1 MTKNECRKCI
11 QKERNNNNMRIG
23 IIGTGRIAARFADTA
38 LTGVDSAYISCVYNP
53 REESAVRFIQQ
64 HNIQACT
71 TDWDEF
77 VDNIDAAYVASPHET
92 HYEYSRKL
100 LLKGKH
106 VLCEKPAAL
115 MKKQVMEL
123 IDIAHDKGLVYM
135 EAIKTAYC
143 PGYKAL
149 IQIAESGR
157 IGRIVEVEA
166 AFSRLTPLNTREY
179 KDEDCNG
186 SFLEFGSYTLLPVLR
201 LLGCE
206 YDDVT
211 FRTVRAQNGVDAYTK
226 AFIEYKDRDKTGC
239 VDKTAIVKTGLAA
252 KTEGQLVITGT
263 NGYIL
268 AKSPWWL
275 TKEFEV
281 RYEDPGKIERYK
293 FEYEGT
299 GLCYE
304 VREFLSRIKY
314 ADANNETCIYSGS
327 EDISIAMA
335 GIIEQFTNWNTPLY
349 KDMHNQFLK
358 TGKNKAMPKIWAH
371 RGCCT
376 LYPENTLEAFNAAAM
391 LEGLTGI
398 ELDIQLTADGE
409 MVVFHDENL
418 KRVTHI
424 DRNVRSCTLAEI
436 KSIAIPAND
445 GKYCNIPT
453 LEEVLVMMKPY
464 CESRGILINIEL
476 KTSVIRYDG
485 IESKAYELVRKYG
498 MEQYIVWSS
507 FLAESVDIIK
517 RIDSNAKTAVLAMSL
532 EECISMARATHAD
545 ALHPYIGG
553 LVYALPQDMQGM
565 PVRAWNGDEPFFN
578 DGRPLKEAHLEEYR
592 YYGAT
597 DIFTNIP
604 ERYV

>member
-1 MTKNECRKCI
+1 
-11 QKERNNNNMRIG
+11 MRIG

-38 LTGVDSAYISCVYNP
+38 LTGIESTYISCVYNP

-71 TDWDEF
+71 DDWDEF

-100 LLKGKH
+100 LLSGKH

-115 MKKQVMEL
+115 KKEQVREL
-123 IDIAHDKGLVYM
+123 IDIAQNNQLVYM
-135 EAIKTAYC
+135 EALKTAYC

-149 IQIAESGR
+149 IKIAESGK

-179 KDEDCNG
+179 KDDDCNG
-186 SFLEFGSYTLLPVLR
+186 SFLEFGSYTLLPVLT

-226 AFIEYKDRDKTGC
+226 AFIEYKDEYI
-239 VDKTAIVKTGLAA
+239 DKTAIVKTGLGA
-252 KTEGQLVITGT
+252 KTEGQLVVTGT

-281 RYEDPGKIERYK
+281 RYENPGKIERYR
-293 FEYEGT
+293 FGYEGT

-304 VREFLSRIKY
+304 VREFVHRIK
-314 ADANNETCIYSGS
+314 NNDKKTVDIS
-327 EDISIAMA
+327 DNISIAMA
-335 GIIEQFTNWNTPLY
+335 GVMERFTDWNTPIY
-349 KDMHNQFLK
+349 KDRRDQFLA

-376 LYPENTLEAFNAAAM
+376 LYPENTLEAFRAAAE
-391 LEGLTGI
+391 LDGITGI
-398 ELDIQLTADGE
+398 ELDIQLTSDGE

-418 KRVTHI
+418 RRVTHI
-424 DRNVRSCTLAEI
+424 DRNVRGCTLTEI
-436 KSIAIPAND
+436 KNIAIPAND
-445 GKYCNIPT
+445 GKYCSIPT

-485 IESKAYELVRKYG
+485 IESKAYEIVRKYG

-517 RIDSNAKTAVLAMSL
+517 KIDRDAKTAVLAMSI
-532 EECISMARATHAD
+532 EECISMARDTAAD

-604 ERYV
+604 EKYV

>member
-1 MTKNECRKCI
+1 
-11 QKERNNNNMRIG
+11 MRIG

-38 LTGVDSAYISCVYNP
+38 LTGIESTYISCVYNP

-71 TDWDEF
+71 ADWDEF

-100 LLKGKH
+100 LLSGKH

-115 MKKQVMEL
+115 KKEQVREL
-123 IDIAHDKGLVYM
+123 IDIAQNNQLVYM
-135 EAIKTAYC
+135 EALKTAYC

-179 KDEDCNG
+179 KDDDCNG
-186 SFLEFGSYTLLPVLR
+186 SFLEFGSYTLLPVLT

-226 AFIEYKDRDKTGC
+226 AFIEYKDEYI
-239 VDKTAIVKTGLAA
+239 DKTAIVKTGLGA
-252 KTEGQLVITGT
+252 KTEGQLVVTGT

-281 RYEDPGKIERYK
+281 RYENPGKIEQYR
-293 FEYEGT
+293 FGYEGT

-304 VREFLSRIKY
+304 VREFVHRIK
-314 ADANNETCIYSGS
+314 NNDKKTVDIS
-327 EDISIAMA
+327 DNISIAMA
-335 GIIEQFTNWNTPLY
+335 GVMERFADWNTPIY
-349 KDMHNQFLK
+349 KDRHNQFLA

-376 LYPENTLEAFNAAAM
+376 LYPENTLEAFRAAAE
-391 LEGLTGI
+391 LDGITGI
-398 ELDIQLTADGE
+398 ELDIQLTSDGE

-418 KRVTHI
+418 RRVTNI
-424 DRNVRSCTLAEI
+424 DRNVRGCTLAEI
-436 KSIAIPAND
+436 KNIAIPAND
-445 GKYCNIPT
+445 GKYCSIPT

-485 IESKAYELVRKYG
+485 IESKAYEIVRKYG

-517 RIDSNAKTAVLAMSL
+517 KIDQDAKTAVLAMSI
-532 EECISMARATHAD
+532 EECISMARDTAAD

>member
-1 MTKNECRKCI
+1 MV
-11 QKERNNNNMRIG
+11 NMRIG

-38 LTGVDSAYISCVYNP
+38 LTGIESTYISCVYNP

-71 TDWDEF
+71 ADWDEF

-100 LLKGKH
+100 LLSGKH

-115 MKKQVMEL
+115 KKAQVREL
-123 IDIAHDKGLVYM
+123 IDIAQNNQLVYM
-135 EAIKTAYC
+135 EALKTAYC

-179 KDEDCNG
+179 KDDDCNG
-186 SFLEFGSYTLLPVLR
+186 SFLEFGSYTLLPVLT

-226 AFIEYKDRDKTGC
+226 AFIEYKDEYI
-239 VDKTAIVKTGLAA
+239 DKTAIVKTGLGA
-252 KTEGQLVITGT
+252 KTEGQLVVTGT

-281 RYEDPGKIERYK
+281 RYENPGKIERYR
-293 FEYEGT
+293 FGYEGT

-304 VREFLSRIKY
+304 VREFVHRIK
-314 ADANNETCIYSGS
+314 NNDKKTVDIY
-327 EDISIAMA
+327 DNISIAMA
-335 GIIEQFTNWNTPLY
+335 EVMERFTDWNTPIY
-349 KDMHNQFLK
+349 KDRHDQFLA

-376 LYPENTLEAFNAAAM
+376 LYPENTLEAFRAAAE
-391 LEGLTGI
+391 LDGITGI
-398 ELDIQLTADGE
+398 ELDIQLTSDGE

-418 KRVTHI
+418 RRVTHI
-424 DRNVRSCTLAEI
+424 DRNVRGCTLAEI
-436 KSIAIPAND
+436 KNIAIPAND
-445 GKYCNIPT
+445 GKYCSIPT

-485 IESKAYELVRKYG
+485 IESKAYEIVRKYG

-507 FLAESVDIIK
+507 FLAESVDIMK
-517 RIDSNAKTAVLAMSL
+517 KIDRDAKTAVLAMSI
-532 EECISMARATHAD
+532 EECISMARDTAAD

-553 LVYALPQDMQGM
+553 LVYTLPQDMQGM

-597 DIFTNIP
+597 DIFTNMP
-604 ERYV
+604 EKYV

>member
-1 MTKNECRKCI
+1 
-11 QKERNNNNMRIG
+11 MRIG

-38 LTGVDSAYISCVYNP
+38 LTGVESIYISCVYNP
-53 REESAVRFIQQ
+53 REESALRFIQQ

-71 TDWDEF
+71 ADWDEF

-100 LLKGKH
+100 LLSGKH

-115 MKKQVMEL
+115 KKEQVREL
-123 IDIAHDKGLVYM
+123 IDIAQNNQLVYM
-135 EAIKTAYC
+135 EALKTAYC

-149 IQIAESGR
+149 IKIAESGR

-179 KDEDCNG
+179 KDDDCNG
-186 SFLEFGSYTLLPVLR
+186 SFLEFGSYTLLPVLT

-206 YDDVT
+206 YDDIT

-226 AFIEYKDRDKTGC
+226 AFIEYKDEYI
-239 VDKTAIVKTGLAA
+239 DKTAIVKTGLGA
-252 KTEGQLVITGT
+252 KTEGQLVVTGT

-281 RYEDPGKIERYK
+281 RYENPGKIERYR
-293 FEYEGT
+293 FGYEGT

-304 VREFLSRIKY
+304 VREFVHRIK
-314 ADANNETCIYSGS
+314 NNDKKKVDIS
-327 EDISIAMA
+327 DNISIAMA
-335 GIIEQFTNWNTPLY
+335 GVMERFTDWNTPIY
-349 KDMHNQFLK
+349 KDRHDQFLA

-376 LYPENTLEAFNAAAM
+376 LYPENTLEAFRAAAE
-391 LEGLTGI
+391 LDGITGI
-398 ELDIQLTADGE
+398 ELDIQLTSDGE

-418 KRVTHI
+418 RRVTHI
-424 DRNVRSCTLAEI
+424 DRNVRGCTLAEI
-436 KSIAIPAND
+436 KNIAIPAND
-445 GKYCNIPT
+445 GKYCSIPT

-476 KTSVIRYDG
+476 KTSIIRYDG
-485 IESKAYELVRKYG
+485 IESKAYEIVRKYG

-517 RIDSNAKTAVLAMSL
+517 KIDRDAKTAVLAMSI
-532 EECISMARATHAD
+532 EECISMARDTAAD

>member
-1 MTKNECRKCI
+1 
-11 QKERNNNNMRIG
+11 MRIG

-38 LTGVDSAYISCVYNP
+38 LTGIESTYISCVYNP

-71 TDWDEF
+71 ADWDEF

-100 LLKGKH
+100 LLSGKH

-115 MKKQVMEL
+115 KKEQVREL
-123 IDIAHDKGLVYM
+123 IDIAQNNQLVYM
-135 EAIKTAYC
+135 EALKTAYC

-149 IQIAESGR
+149 IKIAESGR

-179 KDEDCNG
+179 KDDDCNG
-186 SFLEFGSYTLLPVLR
+186 SFLEFGSYTLLPVLT

-226 AFIEYKDRDKTGC
+226 AFIEYKDEYI
-239 VDKTAIVKTGLAA
+239 DKTAIVKTGLGA
-252 KTEGQLVITGT
+252 KTEGQLVVTGT

-281 RYEDPGKIERYK
+281 RYENPGKIEQYR
-293 FEYEGT
+293 FGYEGT

-304 VREFLSRIKY
+304 VREFVHRIK
-314 ADANNETCIYSGS
+314 NNDKKTVDIS
-327 EDISIAMA
+327 DNISIAMA
-335 GIIEQFTNWNTPLY
+335 GVMERFTDWNTPIY
-349 KDMHNQFLK
+349 KDRHDQFLA

-376 LYPENTLEAFNAAAM
+376 LYPENTLEAFRAAAE
-391 LEGLTGI
+391 LDGITGI
-398 ELDIQLTADGE
+398 ELDIQLTSDGE

-418 KRVTHI
+418 RRVTHI
-424 DRNVRSCTLAEI
+424 DRNVRGCTLAEI
-436 KSIAIPAND
+436 KNIAIPAND
-445 GKYCNIPT
+445 GKYCSIPT

-476 KTSVIRYDG
+476 QTSIIRYDG
-485 IESKAYELVRKYG
+485 IESKAYEIVRKYG

-517 RIDSNAKTAVLAMSL
+517 KIDRDAKTAVLAMSI
-532 EECISMARATHAD
+532 EECISMARDTAVD

>member
-1 MTKNECRKCI
+1 
-11 QKERNNNNMRIG
+11 MRIG

-38 LTGVDSAYISCVYNP
+38 LTGIESTYISCVYNP

-71 TDWDEF
+71 ADWDEF

-100 LLKGKH
+100 LLSGKH

-115 MKKQVMEL
+115 KKEQVREL
-123 IDIAHDKGLVYM
+123 IDIAQNNQLVYM
-135 EAIKTAYC
+135 EALKTAYC

-149 IQIAESGR
+149 IKIAESGR

-179 KDEDCNG
+179 KDDDCNG
-186 SFLEFGSYTLLPVLR
+186 SFLEFGSYTLLPVLT

-226 AFIEYKDRDKTGC
+226 AFIEYKDEYI
-239 VDKTAIVKTGLAA
+239 DKTAIVKTGLGA
-252 KTEGQLVITGT
+252 KTEGQLVVTGT

-281 RYEDPGKIERYK
+281 RYENPGKIEQYR
-293 FEYEGT
+293 FGYEGT

-304 VREFLSRIKY
+304 VREFVHRIR
-314 ADANNETCIYSGS
+314 NNDKKTVDIS
-327 EDISIAMA
+327 DNISIAMA
-335 GIIEQFTNWNTPLY
+335 GVMERFTDWNTPIY
-349 KDMHNQFLK
+349 KDRHDQFLA

-376 LYPENTLEAFNAAAM
+376 LYPENTLEAFRAAAE
-391 LEGLTGI
+391 LDGITGI
-398 ELDIQLTADGE
+398 ELDIQLTSDGE

-418 KRVTHI
+418 RRVTHI
-424 DRNVRSCTLAEI
+424 DRNVRGCTLAEI
-436 KSIAIPAND
+436 KNIAIPAND
-445 GKYCNIPT
+445 GKYCSIPT

-476 KTSVIRYDG
+476 KTSIIRYDG
-485 IESKAYELVRKYG
+485 IESKAYEIVRKYG

-517 RIDSNAKTAVLAMSL
+517 KIDRDAKTAVLAMSI
-532 EECISMARATHAD
+532 EECISMARDTAVD

>member
-1 MTKNECRKCI
+1 MV
-11 QKERNNNNMRIG
+11 NMRIG

-38 LTGVDSAYISCVYNP
+38 LTGIESTYISCVYNP
-53 REESAVRFIQQ
+53 REESALRFIQQ

-71 TDWDEF
+71 ADWDEF

-100 LLKGKH
+100 LLSGKH

-115 MKKQVMEL
+115 KKEQVREL
-123 IDIAHDKGLVYM
+123 IDIAQNNQLVYM
-135 EAIKTAYC
+135 EALKTAYC

-179 KDEDCNG
+179 KDDDCNG
-186 SFLEFGSYTLLPVLR
+186 SFLEFGSYTLLPVLT

-226 AFIEYKDRDKTGC
+226 AFIEYKDEYI
-239 VDKTAIVKTGLAA
+239 DKTAIVKTGLGA
-252 KTEGQLVITGT
+252 KTEGQLVVTGT

-281 RYEDPGKIERYK
+281 RYENPGKIERYR
-293 FEYEGT
+293 FGYEGT

-304 VREFLSRIKY
+304 VREFVHRIK
-314 ADANNETCIYSGS
+314 NNDKKTVDIS
-327 EDISIAMA
+327 DNISIAMA
-335 GIIEQFTNWNTPLY
+335 GVMERFTDWNTPIY
-349 KDMHNQFLK
+349 KDRHDQFLA

-376 LYPENTLEAFNAAAM
+376 LYPENTLEAFRAAAE
-391 LEGLTGI
+391 LDGITGI
-398 ELDIQLTADGE
+398 ELDIQLTSDGE
-409 MVVFHDENL
+409 MVVFNDENL
-418 KRVTHI
+418 RRVTHI
-424 DRNVRSCTLAEI
+424 DRNVRGCTLAEI
-436 KSIAIPAND
+436 KNIAIPAND
-445 GKYCNIPT
+445 GKYCSIPT

-485 IESKAYELVRKYG
+485 IESKAYEIVRKYG

-517 RIDSNAKTAVLAMSL
+517 KIDQDAKTAVLAMSI
-532 EECISMARATHAD
+532 EECISMARDTAAD
-545 ALHPYIGG
+545 ALCPYIGG
-553 LVYALPQDMQGM
+553 LVYALPQDMQVM

>member
-1 MTKNECRKCI
+1 
-11 QKERNNNNMRIG
+11 MRIG

-38 LTGVDSAYISCVYNP
+38 LTGVESIYISCVYNP
-53 REESAVRFIQQ
+53 REESALRFIQQ

-71 TDWDEF
+71 ADWDEF

-100 LLKGKH
+100 LLSGKH

-115 MKKQVMEL
+115 KKEQVREL
-123 IDIAHDKGLVYM
+123 IDIAQNNQLVYM
-135 EAIKTAYC
+135 EALKTAYC

-179 KDEDCNG
+179 KDDDCNG
-186 SFLEFGSYTLLPVLR
+186 SFLEFGSYTLLPVLT

-226 AFIEYKDRDKTGC
+226 AFIEYKDEYI
-239 VDKTAIVKTGLAA
+239 DKTAIVKTGLGA
-252 KTEGQLVITGT
+252 KTEGQLVVTGT

-281 RYEDPGKIERYK
+281 RYENPGKIERYR
-293 FEYEGT
+293 FGYEGT

-304 VREFLSRIKY
+304 VREFVHRIK
-314 ADANNETCIYSGS
+314 NNDKKTVDIS
-327 EDISIAMA
+327 DNISIAMA
-335 GIIEQFTNWNTPLY
+335 GVMERFADWNTPIY
-349 KDMHNQFLK
+349 KDRHNQFLA

-376 LYPENTLEAFNAAAM
+376 LYPENTLEAFRAAAE
-391 LEGLTGI
+391 LDGITGI
-398 ELDIQLTADGE
+398 ELDIQLTSDGE

-418 KRVTHI
+418 RRVTHI
-424 DRNVRSCTLAEI
+424 DRNVRGCTLAEI
-436 KSIAIPAND
+436 KNIAIPAND
-445 GKYCNIPT
+445 GKYCSIPT

-476 KTSVIRYDG
+476 KTSIIRYDG
-485 IESKAYELVRKYG
+485 IESKAYEIVRKYG

-517 RIDSNAKTAVLAMSL
+517 KIDRDAKTAVFAMSI
-532 EECISMARATHAD
+532 EECISMARDTAAD

>member
-1 MTKNECRKCI
+1 
-11 QKERNNNNMRIG
+11 MRIG

-38 LTGVDSAYISCVYNP
+38 LTGIESTYISCVYNP
-53 REESAVRFIQQ
+53 REESALRFIQQ

-71 TDWDEF
+71 ADWDEF

-100 LLKGKH
+100 LLSGKH

-115 MKKQVMEL
+115 KKEQVREL
-123 IDIAHDKGLVYM
+123 IDIAQNNQLVYM
-135 EAIKTAYC
+135 EALKTAYC

-179 KDEDCNG
+179 KDDDCNG
-186 SFLEFGSYTLLPVLR
+186 SFLEFGSYTLLPVLT

-226 AFIEYKDRDKTGC
+226 AFIEYKDEYI
-239 VDKTAIVKTGLAA
+239 DKTAIVKTGLGA
-252 KTEGQLVITGT
+252 KTEGQLVVTGT

-281 RYEDPGKIERYK
+281 RYENPGKIERYR
-293 FEYEGT
+293 FGYEGT

-304 VREFLSRIKY
+304 VREFVHRIK
-314 ADANNETCIYSGS
+314 NNDKKTVDIS
-327 EDISIAMA
+327 DNISIAMA
-335 GIIEQFTNWNTPLY
+335 GVMERFTDWNTPIY
-349 KDMHNQFLK
+349 KDRHDQFLA

-376 LYPENTLEAFNAAAM
+376 LYPENTLEAFIAAAE
-391 LEGLTGI
+391 LDGITGI
-398 ELDIQLTADGE
+398 ELDIQLTSDGE

-418 KRVTHI
+418 RRVTHI
-424 DRNVRSCTLAEI
+424 DRNVRGCTLAEI
-436 KSIAIPAND
+436 KNIAIPAND
-445 GKYCNIPT
+445 GKYCSIPT

-485 IESKAYELVRKYG
+485 IESKAYEIVRKYG

-517 RIDSNAKTAVLAMSL
+517 KIDRDAKTAVLAMSI
-532 EECISMARATHAD
+532 EECISMARDTAAD

-565 PVRAWNGDEPFFN
+565 PVRALNGDEPFFN
-578 DGRPLKEAHLEEYR
+578 DGRPLKEAHLEKYR

>member
-1 MTKNECRKCI
+1 
-11 QKERNNNNMRIG
+11 MRIG

-38 LTGVDSAYISCVYNP
+38 LTGIESTYISCVYNP

-71 TDWDEF
+71 ADWDEF

-100 LLKGKH
+100 LLSGKH

-115 MKKQVMEL
+115 KKEQVREL
-123 IDIAHDKGLVYM
+123 IDIAQNNQLVYM
-135 EAIKTAYC
+135 EALKTAYC

-149 IQIAESGR
+149 IKIAESGR

-179 KDEDCNG
+179 KDDDCNG
-186 SFLEFGSYTLLPVLR
+186 SFLEFGSYTLLPVLT

-226 AFIEYKDRDKTGC
+226 AFIEYKDEYI
-239 VDKTAIVKTGLAA
+239 DKTAIVKTGLGA
-252 KTEGQLVITGT
+252 KTEGQLVVTGT

-281 RYEDPGKIERYK
+281 RYENPGKIEQYR
-293 FEYEGT
+293 FGYEGT

-304 VREFLSRIKY
+304 VREFVHRIK
-314 ADANNETCIYSGS
+314 NNDKKTVDIS
-327 EDISIAMA
+327 DNISIAMA
-335 GIIEQFTNWNTPLY
+335 GVMERFTDWNTPIY
-349 KDMHNQFLK
+349 KDRHDQFLA

-376 LYPENTLEAFNAAAM
+376 LYPENTLEAFRAAAE
-391 LEGLTGI
+391 LDGITGI
-398 ELDIQLTADGE
+398 ELDIQLTSDGE

-418 KRVTHI
+418 RRVTHI
-424 DRNVRSCTLAEI
+424 DRNVRGCTLAEI
-436 KSIAIPAND
+436 KNIAIPAND
-445 GKYCNIPT
+445 GKYCSIPT

-476 KTSVIRYDG
+476 KTSIIRYDG
-485 IESKAYELVRKYG
+485 IESKAYEIVRKYG

-517 RIDSNAKTAVLAMSL
+517 KIDRDAKTAVLAMSI
-532 EECISMARATHAD
+532 EECISMARDTAVD
-545 ALHPYIGG
+545 ALYPYIGG

>member
-1 MTKNECRKCI
+1 
-11 QKERNNNNMRIG
+11 MRIG

-38 LTGVDSAYISCVYNP
+38 LTGIESTYISCVYNP

-71 TDWDEF
+71 ADWDEF

-100 LLKGKH
+100 LLSGKH

-115 MKKQVMEL
+115 KKEQVREL
-123 IDIAHDKGLVYM
+123 IDIAQNNQLVYM
-135 EAIKTAYC
+135 EALKTAYC

-149 IQIAESGR
+149 IKIAESGR

-179 KDEDCNG
+179 KDDDCNG
-186 SFLEFGSYTLLPVLR
+186 SFLEFGSYTLLPVLT

-226 AFIEYKDRDKTGC
+226 AFIEYKDEYI
-239 VDKTAIVKTGLAA
+239 DKTAIVKTGLGA
-252 KTEGQLVITGT
+252 KTEGQLVVTGT

-281 RYEDPGKIERYK
+281 RYENPGKIEQYR
-293 FEYEGT
+293 FGYEGT

-304 VREFLSRIKY
+304 VREFVHRIK
-314 ADANNETCIYSGS
+314 NNDKKTVDIS
-327 EDISIAMA
+327 DNISIAMA
-335 GIIEQFTNWNTPLY
+335 GVMERFTDWNTPIY
-349 KDMHNQFLK
+349 KDRHDQFLA

-376 LYPENTLEAFNAAAM
+376 LYPENTLEAFRAAAE
-391 LEGLTGI
+391 LDGITGI
-398 ELDIQLTADGE
+398 ELDIQLTSDGE

-418 KRVTHI
+418 RRVTHI
-424 DRNVRSCTLAEI
+424 DRNVRGCTLAEI
-436 KSIAIPAND
+436 KNIAIPAND
-445 GKYCNIPT
+445 GKYCSIPT

-485 IESKAYELVRKYG
+485 IESKAYEIVRKYG

-517 RIDSNAKTAVLAMSL
+517 KIDRDAKTAVLAMSI
-532 EECISMARATHAD
+532 EECISMARDTDAD

-604 ERYV
+604 EKYV

>member
-1 MTKNECRKCI
+1 
-11 QKERNNNNMRIG
+11 MRIG

-38 LTGVDSAYISCVYNP
+38 LTGIESTYISCVYNP

-71 TDWDEF
+71 ADWDEF

-100 LLKGKH
+100 LLSGKH

-115 MKKQVMEL
+115 KKEQVREL
-123 IDIAHDKGLVYM
+123 IDIAQNNQLVYM
-135 EAIKTAYC
+135 EALKTAYC

-149 IQIAESGR
+149 IKIAESGR

-179 KDEDCNG
+179 KDDDCNG
-186 SFLEFGSYTLLPVLR
+186 SFLEFGSYTLLPVLT

-226 AFIEYKDRDKTGC
+226 AFIEYKDEYI
-239 VDKTAIVKTGLAA
+239 DKTAIVKTGLGA
-252 KTEGQLVITGT
+252 KTEGQLVVTGT

-281 RYEDPGKIERYK
+281 RYENPGKIERYR
-293 FEYEGT
+293 FGYEGT

-304 VREFLSRIKY
+304 VREFVHRIK
-314 ADANNETCIYSGS
+314 NNDKKTVDIS
-327 EDISIAMA
+327 DNISIAMA
-335 GIIEQFTNWNTPLY
+335 GVMERFTDWNTPIY
-349 KDMHNQFLK
+349 KDRHDQFLA

-376 LYPENTLEAFNAAAM
+376 LYPENTLEAFRAAAE
-391 LEGLTGI
+391 LDGITGI
-398 ELDIQLTADGE
+398 ELDIQLTSDGE
-409 MVVFHDENL
+409 MVVFNDENL
-418 KRVTHI
+418 RRVTHI
-424 DRNVRSCTLAEI
+424 DRNVRGCTLAEI
-436 KSIAIPAND
+436 KNIAIPAND
-445 GKYCNIPT
+445 GKYCSIPT

-485 IESKAYELVRKYG
+485 IESKAYEIVRKYG

-517 RIDSNAKTAVLAMSL
+517 KIDRDAKTAVLAMSI
-532 EECISMARATHAD
+532 EECISMARDTAAD

>member
-1 MTKNECRKCI
+1 MV
-11 QKERNNNNMRIG
+11 NMRIG

-38 LTGVDSAYISCVYNP
+38 LTGIESTYISCVYNP

-71 TDWDEF
+71 ADWDEF

-100 LLKGKH
+100 LLSGKH

-115 MKKQVMEL
+115 KKEHVREL
-123 IDIAHDKGLVYM
+123 IDIAQNNQLVYM
-135 EAIKTAYC
+135 EALKTAYC

-179 KDEDCNG
+179 KDDDCNG
-186 SFLEFGSYTLLPVLR
+186 SFLEFGSYTLLPVLT

-211 FRTVRAQNGVDAYTK
+211 FRTVRAQNGVDVYTK
-226 AFIEYKDRDKTGC
+226 AFIEYKDEYI
-239 VDKTAIVKTGLAA
+239 DKTAIVKTGLGA
-252 KTEGQLVITGT
+252 KTEGQLVVTGT

-281 RYEDPGKIERYK
+281 RYENPGKIERYR
-293 FEYEGT
+293 FGYEGT

-304 VREFLSRIKY
+304 VREFVHRIKN
-314 ADANNETCIYSGS
+314 DDKITVDISDN
-327 EDISIAMA
+327 ISIAMA
-335 GIIEQFTNWNTPLY
+335 GVMERFTDWNTPIY
-349 KDMHNQFLK
+349 KDRHDQFLA
-358 TGKNKAMPKIWAH
+358 TGKNKAMPKIWVH

-376 LYPENTLEAFNAAAM
+376 LYPENTLEAFRAAAE
-391 LEGLTGI
+391 LDGITGI
-398 ELDIQLTADGE
+398 ELDIQLTSDGE

-418 KRVTHI
+418 RRVTHI
-424 DRNVRSCTLAEI
+424 DRNVRGCTLAEI
-436 KSIAIPAND
+436 KNIAIPAND
-445 GKYCNIPT
+445 GKYCSIPT

-485 IESKAYELVRKYG
+485 IESKAYEIVRKYG

-517 RIDSNAKTAVLAMSL
+517 KIDQDAKTAVLAMSI
-532 EECISMARATHAD
+532 EECISMARDTAAD

>member
-1 MTKNECRKCI
+1 
-11 QKERNNNNMRIG
+11 MRIG

-38 LTGVDSAYISCVYNP
+38 LTGIESTYISCVYNP

-71 TDWDEF
+71 ADWDEF

-100 LLKGKH
+100 LLSGKH

-115 MKKQVMEL
+115 KKEQVREL
-123 IDIAHDKGLVYM
+123 IDIAQNNQLVYM
-135 EAIKTAYC
+135 EALKTAYC

-149 IQIAESGR
+149 IKIAESGR

-179 KDEDCNG
+179 KDDDCNG
-186 SFLEFGSYTLLPVLR
+186 SFLEFGSYTLLPVLT

-226 AFIEYKDRDKTGC
+226 AFNEYKDEYI
-239 VDKTAIVKTGLAA
+239 DKTAIVKTGLGA
-252 KTEGQLVITGT
+252 KTEGQLVVTGT

-281 RYEDPGKIERYK
+281 RYENPGKIERYR
-293 FEYEGT
+293 FGYEGT

-304 VREFLSRIKY
+304 VREFVHRIK
-314 ADANNETCIYSGS
+314 NNDKKTVDIS
-327 EDISIAMA
+327 DNISIAMA
-335 GIIEQFTNWNTPLY
+335 GVMERFTDWNTPIY
-349 KDMHNQFLK
+349 KDRHDQFLA

-376 LYPENTLEAFNAAAM
+376 LYPENTLEAFRAAAE
-391 LEGLTGI
+391 LDGITGI
-398 ELDIQLTADGE
+398 ELDIQLTSDGE

-418 KRVTHI
+418 RRVTHI
-424 DRNVRSCTLAEI
+424 DRNVRGCTLAEI
-436 KSIAIPAND
+436 KNIAIPAND
-445 GKYCNIPT
+445 GKYCSIPT

-485 IESKAYELVRKYG
+485 IESKAYEIVRKYG

-517 RIDSNAKTAVLAMSL
+517 KIDRDAKTAVLAMSI
-532 EECISMARATHAD
+532 EECISMARDTAVD

>member
-1 MTKNECRKCI
+1 
-11 QKERNNNNMRIG
+11 MRIG

-38 LTGVDSAYISCVYNP
+38 LTGIESTYISCVYNP

-71 TDWDEF
+71 ADWDEF

-100 LLKGKH
+100 LLSGKH

-115 MKKQVMEL
+115 KKEQVREL
-123 IDIAHDKGLVYM
+123 IDIAQNNQLVYM
-135 EAIKTAYC
+135 EALKTAYC

-179 KDEDCNG
+179 KDDDCNG
-186 SFLEFGSYTLLPVLR
+186 SFLEFGSYTLLPVLT

-226 AFIEYKDRDKTGC
+226 AFIEYKDEYI
-239 VDKTAIVKTGLAA
+239 DKTAIVKTGLGA
-252 KTEGQLVITGT
+252 KTEGQLVVTGT

-281 RYEDPGKIERYK
+281 RYENPGKIERYR
-293 FEYEGT
+293 FGYEGT

-304 VREFLSRIKY
+304 VREFVHRIKN
-314 ADANNETCIYSGS
+314 DDKKTVDISDN
-327 EDISIAMA
+327 ISIAMA
-335 GIIEQFTNWNTPLY
+335 GVMERFTDWNTPIY
-349 KDMHNQFLK
+349 KDRHDQFLA

-371 RGCCT
+371 SGCCT
-376 LYPENTLEAFNAAAM
+376 LYPENTLEAFRAAAE
-391 LEGLTGI
+391 LDGITGI
-398 ELDIQLTADGE
+398 ELDIQLTSDGE

-418 KRVTHI
+418 RRVTHI
-424 DRNVRSCTLAEI
+424 DRNVRGCTLAEI
-436 KSIAIPAND
+436 KNIAIPAND
-445 GKYCNIPT
+445 GKYCSIPT

-476 KTSVIRYDG
+476 KTSIIRYDG
-485 IESKAYELVRKYG
+485 IESKAYEIVRKYG

-517 RIDSNAKTAVLAMSL
+517 KIDRDAKTAVLAMSI
-532 EECISMARATHAD
+532 EECISMARDTAAD

-565 PVRAWNGDEPFFN
+565 PVRAWNGDEAFFN

>member
-1 MTKNECRKCI
+1 
-11 QKERNNNNMRIG
+11 MRIG

-38 LTGVDSAYISCVYNP
+38 LTGIESTYISCVYNP

-71 TDWDEF
+71 ADWDEF

-100 LLKGKH
+100 LLSGKH

-115 MKKQVMEL
+115 KKEQVREL
-123 IDIAHDKGLVYM
+123 IDIAQNNQLVYM
-135 EAIKTAYC
+135 EALKTAYC

-149 IQIAESGR
+149 IKIAESGR

-179 KDEDCNG
+179 KDDDCNG
-186 SFLEFGSYTLLPVLR
+186 SFLEFGSYTLLPVLT

-226 AFIEYKDRDKTGC
+226 AFIEYKDEYIDKA
-239 VDKTAIVKTGLAA
+239 AIVKTGLGA
-252 KTEGQLVITGT
+252 KTEGQLVVTGT

-281 RYEDPGKIERYK
+281 RYENPGKIERNR
-293 FEYEGT
+293 FGYEGT

-304 VREFLSRIKY
+304 VREFVHRIK
-314 ADANNETCIYSGS
+314 NNDKKTVDIS
-327 EDISIAMA
+327 DNISIAMA
-335 GIIEQFTNWNTPLY
+335 GVMERFTDWNTPIY
-349 KDMHNQFLK
+349 KDRHDQFLA

-376 LYPENTLEAFNAAAM
+376 LYPENTLEAFRAAAE
-391 LEGLTGI
+391 LDGITGI
-398 ELDIQLTADGE
+398 ELDIQLTSDGE

-418 KRVTHI
+418 RRVTHI
-424 DRNVRSCTLAEI
+424 DRNVRGCTLAEI
-436 KSIAIPAND
+436 KNIAIPAND
-445 GKYCNIPT
+445 GKYCSIPT

-485 IESKAYELVRKYG
+485 IESKAYEIVRKYG

-517 RIDSNAKTAVLAMSL
+517 KIDRDAKTAVLAMSI
-532 EECISMARATHAD
+532 EECISMARDTAAD

>member
-1 MTKNECRKCI
+1 
-11 QKERNNNNMRIG
+11 MRIG

-38 LTGVDSAYISCVYNP
+38 LTGIESTYISCVYNP

-71 TDWDEF
+71 ADWDEF

-100 LLKGKH
+100 LLSGKH

-115 MKKQVMEL
+115 KKEQVREL
-123 IDIAHDKGLVYM
+123 IDIAQNNQLVYM
-135 EAIKTAYC
+135 EALKTAYC

-179 KDEDCNG
+179 KDDDCNG
-186 SFLEFGSYTLLPVLR
+186 SFLEFGSYTLLPVLT

-226 AFIEYKDRDKTGC
+226 AFIEYKDEYI
-239 VDKTAIVKTGLAA
+239 DKTAIVKTGLGA
-252 KTEGQLVITGT
+252 KTEGQLVVTGT

-281 RYEDPGKIERYK
+281 RYENPGKIERYR
-293 FEYEGT
+293 FGYEGT

-304 VREFLSRIKY
+304 VREFVHRIK
-314 ADANNETCIYSGS
+314 NNDKKTVDIS
-327 EDISIAMA
+327 DNISIAMA
-335 GIIEQFTNWNTPLY
+335 GVMERFTDWNTPIY
-349 KDMHNQFLK
+349 KDRHNQFLA
-358 TGKNKAMPKIWAH
+358 TGKNKAMPKIWAY

-376 LYPENTLEAFNAAAM
+376 LYPENTLEAFRAAAE
-391 LEGLTGI
+391 LDGITGI
-398 ELDIQLTADGE
+398 ELDIQLTSDGE

-418 KRVTHI
+418 RRVTHI
-424 DRNVRSCTLAEI
+424 DRNVRGCTLAEI
-436 KSIAIPAND
+436 KNIAIPAND
-445 GKYCNIPT
+445 GKYCSIPT

-476 KTSVIRYDG
+476 KTSIIRYDG
-485 IESKAYELVRKYG
+485 IESKAYEIVRKYG

-517 RIDSNAKTAVLAMSL
+517 KIDRDAKTAVLAMSI
-532 EECISMARATHAD
+532 EECISMARDTAAD

>member
-1 MTKNECRKCI
+1 
-11 QKERNNNNMRIG
+11 MRIG

-38 LTGVDSAYISCVYNP
+38 LTGIESTYISCVYNP

-71 TDWDEF
+71 ADWDEF

-100 LLKGKH
+100 LLSGKH

-115 MKKQVMEL
+115 KKEQVREL
-123 IDIAHDKGLVYM
+123 IDIAQNNQLVYM
-135 EAIKTAYC
+135 EALKTAYC

-149 IQIAESGR
+149 IKIAESGR

-179 KDEDCNG
+179 KDDDCNG
-186 SFLEFGSYTLLPVLR
+186 SFLEFGSYTLLPVLT

-226 AFIEYKDRDKTGC
+226 AFIEYKDEYI
-239 VDKTAIVKTGLAA
+239 DKTAIVKTGLGA
-252 KTEGQLVITGT
+252 KTEGQLVVTGT

-281 RYEDPGKIERYK
+281 RYENPGKIERYR
-293 FEYEGT
+293 FGYEGT

-304 VREFLSRIKY
+304 VREFVHRIK
-314 ADANNETCIYSGS
+314 NNDKKTVDIS
-327 EDISIAMA
+327 DNISIAMA
-335 GIIEQFTNWNTPLY
+335 GVMERFTDWNTPIY
-349 KDMHNQFLK
+349 KDRHDQFLA

-376 LYPENTLEAFNAAAM
+376 LYPENTLEAFRAAAE
-391 LEGLTGI
+391 LDGITGI
-398 ELDIQLTADGE
+398 ELDIQLTSDGE
-409 MVVFHDENL
+409 MVVFRDENL
-418 KRVTHI
+418 RRVTHI
-424 DRNVRSCTLAEI
+424 DRNVRGCTLAEI
-436 KSIAIPAND
+436 KNIAIPAND
-445 GKYCNIPT
+445 GKYCSIPT

-485 IESKAYELVRKYG
+485 IESKAYEIVRKYG

-517 RIDSNAKTAVLAMSL
+517 KIDRDAKTAVLAMSI
-532 EECISMARATHAD
+532 EECISMARDTAAD

>member
-1 MTKNECRKCI
+1 
-11 QKERNNNNMRIG
+11 MRIG

-38 LTGVDSAYISCVYNP
+38 LTGVESIYISCVYNP
-53 REESAVRFIQQ
+53 REESALRFIQQ

-71 TDWDEF
+71 ADWDEF

-100 LLKGKH
+100 LLSGKH

-115 MKKQVMEL
+115 KKEQVREL
-123 IDIAHDKGLVYM
+123 IDIAQNNQLVYM
-135 EAIKTAYC
+135 EALKTAYC

-149 IQIAESGR
+149 IKIAESGR

-179 KDEDCNG
+179 KDDDCNG
-186 SFLEFGSYTLLPVLR
+186 SFLEFGSYTLLPVLT

-206 YDDVT
+206 YDDIT

-226 AFIEYKDRDKTGC
+226 AFIEYKDEYI
-239 VDKTAIVKTGLAA
+239 DKTAIVKTGLGA
-252 KTEGQLVITGT
+252 KTEGQLVVTGT

-281 RYEDPGKIERYK
+281 RYENPGKIERYR
-293 FEYEGT
+293 FGYEGT

-304 VREFLSRIKY
+304 VREFVHRIK
-314 ADANNETCIYSGS
+314 NNDKKNVDIS
-327 EDISIAMA
+327 DNISIAMA
-335 GIIEQFTNWNTPLY
+335 GVMERFTDWNTPIY
-349 KDMHNQFLK
+349 KDRHDQFLA
-358 TGKNKAMPKIWAH
+358 TGKNKAMPKIWAY

-376 LYPENTLEAFNAAAM
+376 LYPENTLEAFRAAAE
-391 LEGLTGI
+391 LDGITGI
-398 ELDIQLTADGE
+398 ELDIQLTSDGE

-418 KRVTHI
+418 RRVTHI
-424 DRNVRSCTLAEI
+424 DRNVRGCTLAEI
-436 KSIAIPAND
+436 KNIAIPAND
-445 GKYCNIPT
+445 GKYCSIPT

-476 KTSVIRYDG
+476 KTSIIRYDG
-485 IESKAYELVRKYG
+485 IESKAYEIVRKYG

-517 RIDSNAKTAVLAMSL
+517 KIDRDAKTAVLAMSI
-532 EECISMARATHAD
+532 EECISMARDTAAD

>member
-1 MTKNECRKCI
+1 MV
-11 QKERNNNNMRIG
+11 NMRIG

-38 LTGVDSAYISCVYNP
+38 LTGIESTYISCVYNP

-71 TDWDEF
+71 ADWDEF

-100 LLKGKH
+100 LLSGKH

-115 MKKQVMEL
+115 KKEQVREL
-123 IDIAHDKGLVYM
+123 IDIAQNNQLVYM
-135 EAIKTAYC
+135 EALKTAYC

-179 KDEDCNG
+179 KDDDCNG
-186 SFLEFGSYTLLPVLR
+186 SFLEFGSYTLLPVLT

-226 AFIEYKDRDKTGC
+226 AFIEYKDEYI
-239 VDKTAIVKTGLAA
+239 DKTAIVKTGLGA
-252 KTEGQLVITGT
+252 KTEGQLVVTGT

-281 RYEDPGKIERYK
+281 RYENPGKIERYR
-293 FEYEGT
+293 FGYEGT

-304 VREFLSRIKY
+304 VREFVHRIK
-314 ADANNETCIYSGS
+314 NNDKKTVDIS
-327 EDISIAMA
+327 DNISIAMA
-335 GIIEQFTNWNTPLY
+335 GVMERFTDWNTPIY
-349 KDMHNQFLK
+349 KDRHNQFLA

-376 LYPENTLEAFNAAAM
+376 LYPENTLEAFRAAAE
-391 LEGLTGI
+391 LDGITGI
-398 ELDIQLTADGE
+398 ELDIQLTSDGE

-418 KRVTHI
+418 RRVTHI
-424 DRNVRSCTLAEI
+424 DRNVRGCTLAEI
-436 KSIAIPAND
+436 KNIAIPAND
-445 GKYCNIPT
+445 GKYCSIPT

-485 IESKAYELVRKYG
+485 IESKAYEIVRKYG

-517 RIDSNAKTAVLAMSL
+517 KIDRDAKTAVFAMSI
-532 EECISMARATHAD
+532 EECISMARDTAAD

-604 ERYV
+604 EKYV

>member
-1 MTKNECRKCI
+1 
-11 QKERNNNNMRIG
+11 MRIG

-38 LTGVDSAYISCVYNP
+38 LTGIESTYISCVYNP
-53 REESAVRFIQQ
+53 REESALRFIQQ

-71 TDWDEF
+71 ADWDEF

-100 LLKGKH
+100 LLSGKH
-106 VLCEKPAAL
+106 VLCEKPATL
-115 MKKQVMEL
+115 KKEQVREL
-123 IDIAHDKGLVYM
+123 IDIAQNNQLVYM
-135 EAIKTAYC
+135 EALKTAYC

-179 KDEDCNG
+179 KDDDCNG
-186 SFLEFGSYTLLPVLR
+186 SFLEFGSYTLLPVLT

-226 AFIEYKDRDKTGC
+226 AFIEYKDEYI
-239 VDKTAIVKTGLAA
+239 DKTAIVKTGLGA
-252 KTEGQLVITGT
+252 KTEGQLVVTGT

-281 RYEDPGKIERYK
+281 RYENPGKIERYR
-293 FEYEGT
+293 FGYEGT

-304 VREFLSRIKY
+304 VREFVHRIK
-314 ADANNETCIYSGS
+314 NNDKKTVDIS
-327 EDISIAMA
+327 DNISIAMA
-335 GIIEQFTNWNTPLY
+335 GVMERFTDWNTPIY
-349 KDMHNQFLK
+349 KDRHDQFLA

-371 RGCCT
+371 SGCCT
-376 LYPENTLEAFNAAAM
+376 LYPENTLEAFRAAAE
-391 LEGLTGI
+391 LDGITGI
-398 ELDIQLTADGE
+398 ELDIQLTSDGE

-418 KRVTHI
+418 RRVTHI
-424 DRNVRSCTLAEI
+424 DRNVRGCTLAEI
-436 KSIAIPAND
+436 KNIAIPAND
-445 GKYCNIPT
+445 GKYCSIPT

-485 IESKAYELVRKYG
+485 IESKAYEIVRKYG

-517 RIDSNAKTAVLAMSL
+517 KIDRDAKTAVLAMSI
-532 EECISMARATHAD
+532 EECISMARDTAAD

>member
-1 MTKNECRKCI
+1 
-11 QKERNNNNMRIG
+11 MRIG

-38 LTGVDSAYISCVYNP
+38 LTGIESTYISCVYNP
-53 REESAVRFIQQ
+53 REESALRFIQQ

-71 TDWDEF
+71 ADWDEF

-100 LLKGKH
+100 LLSGKH

-115 MKKQVMEL
+115 KKEQVREL
-123 IDIAHDKGLVYM
+123 IDIAQNNQLVYM
-135 EAIKTAYC
+135 EALKTAYC

-179 KDEDCNG
+179 KDDDCNG
-186 SFLEFGSYTLLPVLR
+186 SFLEFGSYTLLPVLT

-226 AFIEYKDRDKTGC
+226 AFIEYKDEYI
-239 VDKTAIVKTGLAA
+239 DKTAIVKTGLGA
-252 KTEGQLVITGT
+252 KTEGQLVVTGT

-281 RYEDPGKIERYK
+281 RYENPEKIERYR
-293 FEYEGT
+293 FGYEGT

-304 VREFLSRIKY
+304 VREFVHRIK
-314 ADANNETCIYSGS
+314 NNDKKTVDIS
-327 EDISIAMA
+327 DNISIAMA
-335 GIIEQFTNWNTPLY
+335 GVMERFTDWNTPIY
-349 KDMHNQFLK
+349 KDRHDQFLA

-376 LYPENTLEAFNAAAM
+376 LYPENTLEAFRAAAE
-391 LEGLTGI
+391 LDGITGI
-398 ELDIQLTADGE
+398 ELDIQLTSDGE

-418 KRVTHI
+418 RRVTHI
-424 DRNVRSCTLAEI
+424 DRNVRGCTLAEI
-436 KSIAIPAND
+436 KNIAIPAND
-445 GKYCNIPT
+445 GKYCSIPT

-485 IESKAYELVRKYG
+485 IESKAYEIVRKYG

-517 RIDSNAKTAVLAMSL
+517 KIDQDAKTAVLAMSI
-532 EECISMARATHAD
+532 EECISMARDTAAD

>member
-1 MTKNECRKCI
+1 
-11 QKERNNNNMRIG
+11 MRIG

-38 LTGVDSAYISCVYNP
+38 LTGVESIYISCVYNP
-53 REESAVRFIQQ
+53 REESALRFIQQ

-71 TDWDEF
+71 ADWDEF

-100 LLKGKH
+100 LLSGKH

-115 MKKQVMEL
+115 KKEHVREL
-123 IDIAHDKGLVYM
+123 IDIAQNNQLVYM
-135 EAIKTAYC
+135 EALKTAYC

-149 IQIAESGR
+149 IKIAESGR

-179 KDEDCNG
+179 KDDDCNG
-186 SFLEFGSYTLLPVLR
+186 SFLEFGSYTLLPVLT

-206 YDDVT
+206 YDDIT

-226 AFIEYKDRDKTGC
+226 AFIEYKDEYI
-239 VDKTAIVKTGLAA
+239 DKTAIVKTGLGA
-252 KTEGQLVITGT
+252 KTEGQLVVTGT

-281 RYEDPGKIERYK
+281 RYENPGKIERYR
-293 FEYEGT
+293 FGYEGT

-304 VREFLSRIKY
+304 VREFVHRIK
-314 ADANNETCIYSGS
+314 NNDKKTVDIS
-327 EDISIAMA
+327 DNISIAMA
-335 GIIEQFTNWNTPLY
+335 GVMERFTDWNTPIY
-349 KDMHNQFLK
+349 KDRHDQFLA
-358 TGKNKAMPKIWAH
+358 TGKNKAMPKIWAR

-376 LYPENTLEAFNAAAM
+376 LYPENTLEAFRAAAE
-391 LEGLTGI
+391 LDGITGI
-398 ELDIQLTADGE
+398 ELDIQLTSDGE

-418 KRVTHI
+418 RRVTHI
-424 DRNVRSCTLAEI
+424 DRNVRGCTLAEI
-436 KSIAIPAND
+436 KNIAIPAND
-445 GKYCNIPT
+445 GKYCSIPT

-476 KTSVIRYDG
+476 KTSIIRYDG
-485 IESKAYELVRKYG
+485 IESKAYEIVRKYG

-517 RIDSNAKTAVLAMSL
+517 KIDRDAKTAVLAMSI
-532 EECISMARATHAD
+532 EECISMARDTAAD

>member
-1 MTKNECRKCI
+1 MV
-11 QKERNNNNMRIG
+11 NMRIG

-38 LTGVDSAYISCVYNP
+38 LTGIESTYISCVYNP

-71 TDWDEF
+71 ADWDEF

-100 LLKGKH
+100 LLSGKH

-115 MKKQVMEL
+115 KKEQVREL
-123 IDIAHDKGLVYM
+123 IDIAQNNQLVYM
-135 EAIKTAYC
+135 EALKTAYC

-179 KDEDCNG
+179 KDDDCNG
-186 SFLEFGSYTLLPVLR
+186 SFLEFGSYTLLPVLT

-226 AFIEYKDRDKTGC
+226 AFIEYKDEYI
-239 VDKTAIVKTGLAA
+239 DKTAIVKTGLGA
-252 KTEGQLVITGT
+252 KTEGQLVVTGT

-281 RYEDPGKIERYK
+281 RYENPGKIERYR
-293 FEYEGT
+293 FGYEGT

-304 VREFLSRIKY
+304 VREFVHRIK
-314 ADANNETCIYSGS
+314 NNDKKTVDIS
-327 EDISIAMA
+327 DNISIAMA
-335 GIIEQFTNWNTPLY
+335 GVMERFTDWNTPIY
-349 KDMHNQFLK
+349 KDRHNQFLA

-376 LYPENTLEAFNAAAM
+376 LYPENTLEAFRAAAE
-391 LEGLTGI
+391 LDGITGI
-398 ELDIQLTADGE
+398 ELDIQLTSDGE

-418 KRVTHI
+418 RRVTHI
-424 DRNVRSCTLAEI
+424 DRNVRGCTLAEI
-436 KSIAIPAND
+436 KNIAIPAND
-445 GKYCNIPT
+445 GKYCSIPT

-476 KTSVIRYDG
+476 KTSIIRYDG
-485 IESKAYELVRKYG
+485 IESKAYEIVRKYG

-517 RIDSNAKTAVLAMSL
+517 KIDRDAKTAVLAMSI
-532 EECISMARATHAD
+532 EECISMARDTAAD

>member
-1 MTKNECRKCI
+1 
-11 QKERNNNNMRIG
+11 MRIG

-38 LTGVDSAYISCVYNP
+38 LTGIESTYISCVYNP

-71 TDWDEF
+71 ADWDEF

-100 LLKGKH
+100 LLSGKH

-115 MKKQVMEL
+115 KKEQVREL
-123 IDIAHDKGLVYM
+123 IDIAQNNQLVYM
-135 EAIKTAYC
+135 EALKTAYC

-179 KDEDCNG
+179 KDDDCNG
-186 SFLEFGSYTLLPVLR
+186 SFLEFGSYTLLPVLT

-226 AFIEYKDRDKTGC
+226 AFIEYKDEYI
-239 VDKTAIVKTGLAA
+239 DKTAIVKTGLGA
-252 KTEGQLVITGT
+252 KTEGQLVVTGT

-281 RYEDPGKIERYK
+281 RYENPGKIERYR
-293 FEYEGT
+293 FGYEGT

-304 VREFLSRIKY
+304 VREFVHRIK
-314 ADANNETCIYSGS
+314 NNDKKTVDIS
-327 EDISIAMA
+327 DNISIAMA
-335 GIIEQFTNWNTPLY
+335 GVMERFTDWNTPIY
-349 KDMHNQFLK
+349 KDRHDQFLA

-376 LYPENTLEAFNAAAM
+376 LYPENTLEAFRAAAE
-391 LEGLTGI
+391 LDGITGI
-398 ELDIQLTADGE
+398 ELDIQLTSDGE

-418 KRVTHI
+418 RRVTHI
-424 DRNVRSCTLAEI
+424 DRNVRGCTLAEI
-436 KSIAIPAND
+436 KNIAIPAND
-445 GKYCNIPT
+445 GKYCSIPT

-485 IESKAYELVRKYG
+485 IESKAYEIVRKYG

-507 FLAESVDIIK
+507 FLAESVDIMK
-517 RIDSNAKTAVLAMSL
+517 KIDWDAKTAVLAMSI
-532 EECISMARATHAD
+532 EECISMARDTAAD

-553 LVYALPQDMQGM
+553 LVYTLPQDMQGM

>member
-1 MTKNECRKCI
+1 
-11 QKERNNNNMRIG
+11 MRIG

-38 LTGVDSAYISCVYNP
+38 LTGIESTYISCVYNP

-71 TDWDEF
+71 ADWDEF

-100 LLKGKH
+100 LLSGKH

-115 MKKQVMEL
+115 KKEHVREL
-123 IDIAHDKGLVYM
+123 IDIAQNNQLVYM
-135 EAIKTAYC
+135 EALKTAYC

-149 IQIAESGR
+149 IKIAESGR

-179 KDEDCNG
+179 KDDDCNG
-186 SFLEFGSYTLLPVLR
+186 SFLEFGSYTLLPVLT

-211 FRTVRAQNGVDAYTK
+211 FRTVRAQNGVDVYTK
-226 AFIEYKDRDKTGC
+226 AFIEYKDEYI
-239 VDKTAIVKTGLAA
+239 DKTAIVKTGLGA
-252 KTEGQLVITGT
+252 KTEGQLVVTGT

-281 RYEDPGKIERYK
+281 RYENPGKIERYR
-293 FEYEGT
+293 FGYEGT

-304 VREFLSRIKY
+304 VREFVHRIKNK
-314 ADANNETCIYSGS
+314 DKKTVDISDN
-327 EDISIAMA
+327 ISIAMA
-335 GIIEQFTNWNTPLY
+335 GVMERFTDWNTPIY
-349 KDMHNQFLK
+349 KDRHDQFLA

-376 LYPENTLEAFNAAAM
+376 LYPENTLEAFRAAAE
-391 LEGLTGI
+391 LDGITGI
-398 ELDIQLTADGE
+398 KLDIQLTSDGE

-418 KRVTHI
+418 RRVTHI
-424 DRNVRSCTLAEI
+424 DRNVRGCTLAEI
-436 KSIAIPAND
+436 KNIAIPAND
-445 GKYCNIPT
+445 GKYCSIPT

-485 IESKAYELVRKYG
+485 IESKAYEIVRKYG

-507 FLAESVDIIK
+507 FLAESVDIMK
-517 RIDSNAKTAVLAMSL
+517 KIDRDAKTAVLAMSI
-532 EECISMARATHAD
+532 EECISMARDTAAD

>member
-1 MTKNECRKCI
+1 
-11 QKERNNNNMRIG
+11 MRIG

-38 LTGVDSAYISCVYNP
+38 LTGIESTYISCVYNP

-71 TDWDEF
+71 ADWDEF

-100 LLKGKH
+100 LLSGKH

-115 MKKQVMEL
+115 KKEQVREL
-123 IDIAHDKGLVYM
+123 IDIAQNNQLVYM
-135 EAIKTAYC
+135 EALKTAYC

-179 KDEDCNG
+179 KDDDCNG
-186 SFLEFGSYTLLPVLR
+186 SFLEFGSYTLLPVLT

-226 AFIEYKDRDKTGC
+226 AFIEYKDEYI
-239 VDKTAIVKTGLAA
+239 DKTAIVKTGLGA
-252 KTEGQLVITGT
+252 KTEGQLVVTGT

-281 RYEDPGKIERYK
+281 RYENPGKIERYR
-293 FEYEGT
+293 FGYEGT

-304 VREFLSRIKY
+304 VREFVHRIK
-314 ADANNETCIYSGS
+314 NNDKKTVDIS
-327 EDISIAMA
+327 DNISIAMA
-335 GIIEQFTNWNTPLY
+335 GVMERFTDWNTPIY
-349 KDMHNQFLK
+349 KDRHNQFLA

-371 RGCCT
+371 MGCCT
-376 LYPENTLEAFNAAAM
+376 LYPENTLEAFRAAAE
-391 LEGLTGI
+391 LDGITGI
-398 ELDIQLTADGE
+398 ELDIQLTSDGE

-418 KRVTHI
+418 RRVTHI
-424 DRNVRSCTLAEI
+424 DRNVRGCTLAEI
-436 KSIAIPAND
+436 KNIAIPAND
-445 GKYCNIPT
+445 GKYCSIPT

-485 IESKAYELVRKYG
+485 IESKAYEIVRKYG

-517 RIDSNAKTAVLAMSL
+517 KIDRDAKTAVLAMSI
-532 EECISMARATHAD
+532 EECISMARDTAAD

-604 ERYV
+604 EKYV

>member
-1 MTKNECRKCI
+1 
-11 QKERNNNNMRIG
+11 MRIG

-38 LTGVDSAYISCVYNP
+38 LTGVESIYISCVYNP
-53 REESAVRFIQQ
+53 REESALRFIQQ

-71 TDWDEF
+71 ADWDEF

-100 LLKGKH
+100 LLSGKH

-115 MKKQVMEL
+115 KKEQVREL
-123 IDIAHDKGLVYM
+123 IDIAQNNQLVYM
-135 EAIKTAYC
+135 EALKTAYC

-149 IQIAESGR
+149 IKIAESGR

-179 KDEDCNG
+179 KDDDCNG
-186 SFLEFGSYTLLPVLR
+186 SFLEFGSYTLLPVLT

-226 AFIEYKDRDKTGC
+226 AFIEYKDEYI
-239 VDKTAIVKTGLAA
+239 DKTAIVKTGLGA
-252 KTEGQLVITGT
+252 KTEGQLVVTGT

-281 RYEDPGKIERYK
+281 RYENPGKIERYR
-293 FEYEGT
+293 FGYEGT

-304 VREFLSRIKY
+304 VREFVHRIK
-314 ADANNETCIYSGS
+314 NNDKKTVDIS
-327 EDISIAMA
+327 DNISIAMA
-335 GIIEQFTNWNTPLY
+335 GVMERFTDWNTPIY
-349 KDMHNQFLK
+349 KDRHDQFLA
-358 TGKNKAMPKIWAH
+358 TGKNKAMPKIWAY

-376 LYPENTLEAFNAAAM
+376 LYPENTLEAFRAAAE
-391 LEGLTGI
+391 LDGITGI
-398 ELDIQLTADGE
+398 ELDIQLTSDGE

-418 KRVTHI
+418 RRVTHI
-424 DRNVRSCTLAEI
+424 DRNVRGCTLAEI
-436 KSIAIPAND
+436 KNIAIPVND
-445 GKYCNIPT
+445 GKYCSIPT

-476 KTSVIRYDG
+476 KTSIIRYDG
-485 IESKAYELVRKYG
+485 IESKAYEIVRKYG

-517 RIDSNAKTAVLAMSL
+517 KIDRDAKTAVLAMSI
-532 EECISMARATHAD
+532 EECISMARDTAAD

-597 DIFTNIP
+597 DVFTNIP
-604 ERYV
+604 EKYV

>member
-1 MTKNECRKCI
+1 
-11 QKERNNNNMRIG
+11 MRIG

-38 LTGVDSAYISCVYNP
+38 LTGIESTYISCVYNP

-71 TDWDEF
+71 ADWDEF

-100 LLKGKH
+100 LLSGKH

-115 MKKQVMEL
+115 KKEQVREL
-123 IDIAHDKGLVYM
+123 IDIAQNNQLVYM
-135 EAIKTAYC
+135 EALKTAYC

-179 KDEDCNG
+179 KDDDCNG
-186 SFLEFGSYTLLPVLR
+186 SFLEFGSYTLLPVLT

-226 AFIEYKDRDKTGC
+226 AFIEYKDEYI
-239 VDKTAIVKTGLAA
+239 DKTAIVKTGLGA
-252 KTEGQLVITGT
+252 KTEGQLVVTGT

-281 RYEDPGKIERYK
+281 RYENPGKIERYR
-293 FEYEGT
+293 FGYEGT

-304 VREFLSRIKY
+304 VREFVHRIK
-314 ADANNETCIYSGS
+314 NNDKKTVDIS
-327 EDISIAMA
+327 DNISIAMA
-335 GIIEQFTNWNTPLY
+335 GVMERFTDWNTPIY
-349 KDMHNQFLK
+349 KDRHNQFLA

-371 RGCCT
+371 SGCCT
-376 LYPENTLEAFNAAAM
+376 LYPENTLEAFRAAAE
-391 LEGLTGI
+391 LDGITGI
-398 ELDIQLTADGE
+398 ELDIQLTSDGE

-418 KRVTHI
+418 RRVTHI
-424 DRNVRSCTLAEI
+424 DRNVRGCTLAEI
-436 KSIAIPAND
+436 KNIAIPAND
-445 GKYCNIPT
+445 GKYCSIPT

-485 IESKAYELVRKYG
+485 IESKAYEIVRKYG

-517 RIDSNAKTAVLAMSL
+517 KIDRDAKTAVLAMSI
-532 EECISMARATHAD
+532 EECISMARDTAAD

-604 ERYV
+604 EKYV

>member
-1 MTKNECRKCI
+1 
-11 QKERNNNNMRIG
+11 MRIG

-38 LTGVDSAYISCVYNP
+38 LTGIESTYISCVYNP

-71 TDWDEF
+71 ADWDEF

-100 LLKGKH
+100 LLSGKH

-115 MKKQVMEL
+115 KKEQVREL
-123 IDIAHDKGLVYM
+123 IDIAQNNQLVYM
-135 EAIKTAYC
+135 EALKTAYC

-149 IQIAESGR
+149 IKIAESGR

-179 KDEDCNG
+179 KDDDCNG
-186 SFLEFGSYTLLPVLR
+186 SFLEFGSYTLLPVLT

-226 AFIEYKDRDKTGC
+226 VFIEYKDEYI
-239 VDKTAIVKTGLAA
+239 DKTAIVKTGLGA
-252 KTEGQLVITGT
+252 KTEGQLVVTGT

-281 RYEDPGKIERYK
+281 RYENPGKIERYR
-293 FEYEGT
+293 FGYEGT

-304 VREFLSRIKY
+304 VREFVHRIK
-314 ADANNETCIYSGS
+314 NNDKKTVDIS
-327 EDISIAMA
+327 DNISIAMA
-335 GIIEQFTNWNTPLY
+335 GVMERFTDWNTPIY
-349 KDMHNQFLK
+349 KDRHDQFLA

-376 LYPENTLEAFNAAAM
+376 LYPENTLEAFRAAAE
-391 LEGLTGI
+391 LDGITGI
-398 ELDIQLTADGE
+398 ELDIQLTSDGE

-418 KRVTHI
+418 RRVTHI
-424 DRNVRSCTLAEI
+424 DRNVRGCTLAEI
-436 KSIAIPAND
+436 KNIAIPAND
-445 GKYCNIPT
+445 GKYCSIPT

-485 IESKAYELVRKYG
+485 IESKAYEIVRKYG

-517 RIDSNAKTAVLAMSL
+517 KIDRDAKTAVLAMSI
-532 EECISMARATHAD
+532 EECISMARDTAAD

>member
-1 MTKNECRKCI
+1 
-11 QKERNNNNMRIG
+11 MRIG

-38 LTGVDSAYISCVYNP
+38 LTGIESTYISCVYNP
-53 REESAVRFIQQ
+53 REESALRFIQQ

-71 TDWDEF
+71 ADWDEF

-100 LLKGKH
+100 LLSGKH

-115 MKKQVMEL
+115 KKEQVREL
-123 IDIAHDKGLVYM
+123 IDIAQNNQLVYM
-135 EAIKTAYC
+135 EALKTAYC

-179 KDEDCNG
+179 KDDDCNG
-186 SFLEFGSYTLLPVLR
+186 SFLEFGSYTLLPVLT

-226 AFIEYKDRDKTGC
+226 AFIEYKDEYI
-239 VDKTAIVKTGLAA
+239 DKTAIVKTGLGA
-252 KTEGQLVITGT
+252 KTEGQLVVTGT

-281 RYEDPGKIERYK
+281 RYENPGKIERYR
-293 FEYEGT
+293 FGYEGT

-304 VREFLSRIKY
+304 VREFVHRIK
-314 ADANNETCIYSGS
+314 NNDKKTVDIS
-327 EDISIAMA
+327 DNISIAMA
-335 GIIEQFTNWNTPLY
+335 GVMERFTDWNTPIY
-349 KDMHNQFLK
+349 KDRHDQFLA

-376 LYPENTLEAFNAAAM
+376 LYPENTLEAFRAAAE
-391 LEGLTGI
+391 LDGITGI
-398 ELDIQLTADGE
+398 ELDIQLTSDGE

-418 KRVTHI
+418 RRVTHI
-424 DRNVRSCTLAEI
+424 DRNVRGCTLAEI
-436 KSIAIPAND
+436 KNIAIPAND
-445 GKYCNIPT
+445 GKYCSIPT

-485 IESKAYELVRKYG
+485 IESKAYEIVRKYG

-517 RIDSNAKTAVLAMSL
+517 KIDQDAKTAVHAMSI
-532 EECISMARATHAD
+532 EECISMARDTAAD

-553 LVYALPQDMQGM
+553 LVYALPQDMQVM

>member
-1 MTKNECRKCI
+1 
-11 QKERNNNNMRIG
+11 MRIG

-38 LTGVDSAYISCVYNP
+38 LTGIESTYISCVYNP
-53 REESAVRFIQQ
+53 REESALRFIQQ

-71 TDWDEF
+71 ADWDEF

-100 LLKGKH
+100 LLSGKH

-115 MKKQVMEL
+115 KKEQVREL
-123 IDIAHDKGLVYM
+123 IDIAQNNQLVYM
-135 EAIKTAYC
+135 EALKTAYC

-179 KDEDCNG
+179 KDDDCNG
-186 SFLEFGSYTLLPVLR
+186 SFLEFGSYTLLPVLT

-226 AFIEYKDRDKTGC
+226 AFIEYKDEYI
-239 VDKTAIVKTGLAA
+239 DKTAIVKTGLGA

-281 RYEDPGKIERYK
+281 RYENPGKIERYR
-293 FEYEGT
+293 FGYEGT

-304 VREFLSRIKY
+304 VREFVHRIK
-314 ADANNETCIYSGS
+314 NNDKKTVDIS
-327 EDISIAMA
+327 DNISIAMA
-335 GIIEQFTNWNTPLY
+335 GVMERFTDWNTPIY
-349 KDMHNQFLK
+349 KDRHDQFLA

-376 LYPENTLEAFNAAAM
+376 LYPENTLEAFRAAAE
-391 LEGLTGI
+391 LDGITGI
-398 ELDIQLTADGE
+398 ELDIQLTSDGE

-418 KRVTHI
+418 RRVTHI
-424 DRNVRSCTLAEI
+424 DRNVMGCTLAEI
-436 KSIAIPAND
+436 KNIAIPAND
-445 GKYCNIPT
+445 GKYCSIPT

-485 IESKAYELVRKYG
+485 IESKAYEIVRKYG

-517 RIDSNAKTAVLAMSL
+517 KIDQDAKTAVLAMSI
-532 EECISMARATHAD
+532 EECISMARDTAAD

>member
-1 MTKNECRKCI
+1 
-11 QKERNNNNMRIG
+11 MRIG

-38 LTGVDSAYISCVYNP
+38 LTGIESTYISCVYNP

-71 TDWDEF
+71 ADWDEF

-100 LLKGKH
+100 LLSGKH

-115 MKKQVMEL
+115 KKAQVREL
-123 IDIAHDKGLVYM
+123 IDIAQNNQLVYM
-135 EAIKTAYC
+135 EALKTAYC

-179 KDEDCNG
+179 KDDDCNG
-186 SFLEFGSYTLLPVLR
+186 SFLEFGSYTLLPVLT

-226 AFIEYKDRDKTGC
+226 AFIEYKDEYI
-239 VDKTAIVKTGLAA
+239 DKTAIVKTGLGA
-252 KTEGQLVITGT
+252 KTEGQLVVTGT

-281 RYEDPGKIERYK
+281 RYENPGKIERYR
-293 FEYEGT
+293 FGYEGT

-304 VREFLSRIKY
+304 VREFVHRIK
-314 ADANNETCIYSGS
+314 NNDKKTVDIY
-327 EDISIAMA
+327 DNISIAMA
-335 GIIEQFTNWNTPLY
+335 EVMERFTDWNTPIY
-349 KDMHNQFLK
+349 KDRHDQFLA
-358 TGKNKAMPKIWAH
+358 TGKNKAMPKIWAY

-376 LYPENTLEAFNAAAM
+376 LYPENTLEAFRAAAE
-391 LEGLTGI
+391 LDGITGI
-398 ELDIQLTADGE
+398 ELDIQLTSDGE

-418 KRVTHI
+418 RRVTHI
-424 DRNVRSCTLAEI
+424 DRNVRGCTLAEI
-436 KSIAIPAND
+436 KNIAIPAND
-445 GKYCNIPT
+445 GKYCSIPT

-485 IESKAYELVRKYG
+485 IESKAYEIVRKYG

-507 FLAESVDIIK
+507 FLAESVDIMK
-517 RIDSNAKTAVLAMSL
+517 KIDRDAKTAVLAMSI
-532 EECISMARATHAD
+532 EECISMARDTAAD

-553 LVYALPQDMQGM
+553 LVYTLPQDMQGM

-597 DIFTNIP
+597 DIFTNMP
-604 ERYV
+604 EKYV

>member
-1 MTKNECRKCI
+1 
-11 QKERNNNNMRIG
+11 MRIG

-38 LTGVDSAYISCVYNP
+38 LTGIESTYISCVYNP

-71 TDWDEF
+71 ADWDEF

-100 LLKGKH
+100 LLSGKH

-115 MKKQVMEL
+115 KKEQVREL
-123 IDIAHDKGLVYM
+123 IDIAQNNQLVYM
-135 EAIKTAYC
+135 EALKTAYC

-149 IQIAESGR
+149 IKIAESGR

-179 KDEDCNG
+179 KDDDCNG
-186 SFLEFGSYTLLPVLR
+186 SFLEFGSYTLLPVLT

-226 AFIEYKDRDKTGC
+226 AFIEYKDEYI
-239 VDKTAIVKTGLAA
+239 DKTAIVKTGLGA
-252 KTEGQLVITGT
+252 KTEGQLVVTGT

-281 RYEDPGKIERYK
+281 RYENPGKIERYR
-293 FEYEGT
+293 FGYEGT

-304 VREFLSRIKY
+304 VREFVHRIK
-314 ADANNETCIYSGS
+314 NNDKKTVDIS
-327 EDISIAMA
+327 DNISIAMA
-335 GIIEQFTNWNTPLY
+335 GVMERFTDWNTPIY
-349 KDMHNQFLK
+349 KDRHDQFLA
-358 TGKNKAMPKIWAH
+358 TGKNKAMPKIWAR

-376 LYPENTLEAFNAAAM
+376 LYPENTLEAFRAAAE
-391 LEGLTGI
+391 LDGITGI
-398 ELDIQLTADGE
+398 ELDIQLTSDGE

-418 KRVTHI
+418 RRVTHI
-424 DRNVRSCTLAEI
+424 DRNVRGCTLAEI
-436 KSIAIPAND
+436 KNIAIPAND
-445 GKYCNIPT
+445 GKYCSIPT

-485 IESKAYELVRKYG
+485 IESKAYEIVRKYG

-517 RIDSNAKTAVLAMSL
+517 KIDRDAKTAVLAMSI
-532 EECISMARATHAD
+532 EECISMARDTAAD

>member
-1 MTKNECRKCI
+1 MV
-11 QKERNNNNMRIG
+11 NMRIG

-38 LTGVDSAYISCVYNP
+38 LTGIESTYISCVYNP

-71 TDWDEF
+71 ADWDEF

-100 LLKGKH
+100 LLSGKH

-115 MKKQVMEL
+115 KKEHVREL
-123 IDIAHDKGLVYM
+123 IDIAQNNQLVYM
-135 EAIKTAYC
+135 EALKTAYC

-179 KDEDCNG
+179 KDDDCNG
-186 SFLEFGSYTLLPVLR
+186 SFLEFGSYTLLPVLT

-211 FRTVRAQNGVDAYTK
+211 FRTVRAQNGVDVYTK
-226 AFIEYKDRDKTGC
+226 AFIEYKDEYI
-239 VDKTAIVKTGLAA
+239 DKTAIVKTGLGA
-252 KTEGQLVITGT
+252 KTEGQLVVTGT

-281 RYEDPGKIERYK
+281 RYENPGKIERYR
-293 FEYEGT
+293 FGYEGT

-304 VREFLSRIKY
+304 VREFVHRIKN
-314 ADANNETCIYSGS
+314 DDKITVDISDN
-327 EDISIAMA
+327 ISIAMA
-335 GIIEQFTNWNTPLY
+335 GVMERFADWNTPIY
-349 KDMHNQFLK
+349 KDRHDQFLA

-376 LYPENTLEAFNAAAM
+376 LYPENTLEAFRAAAE
-391 LEGLTGI
+391 LDGITGL
-398 ELDIQLTADGE
+398 ELDIQLTSDGE

-418 KRVTHI
+418 RRVTHI
-424 DRNVRSCTLAEI
+424 DRNVRGCTLAEI
-436 KSIAIPAND
+436 KNIAIPAND
-445 GKYCNIPT
+445 GKYCSIPT

-485 IESKAYELVRKYG
+485 IESKAYEIVRKYG

-517 RIDSNAKTAVLAMSL
+517 KIDQDAKTAVLAMSI
-532 EECISMARATHAD
+532 EECISMARDTAAD

>member
-1 MTKNECRKCI
+1 
-11 QKERNNNNMRIG
+11 MRIG

-38 LTGVDSAYISCVYNP
+38 LTGIESTYISCVYNP
-53 REESAVRFIQQ
+53 REESALRFIQQ

-71 TDWDEF
+71 ADWDEF

-100 LLKGKH
+100 LLSGKH

-115 MKKQVMEL
+115 KKEQVREL
-123 IDIAHDKGLVYM
+123 IDIVQNNQLVYM
-135 EAIKTAYC
+135 EALKTAYC

-179 KDEDCNG
+179 KDDDCNG
-186 SFLEFGSYTLLPVLR
+186 SFLEFGSYTLLPVLT

-226 AFIEYKDRDKTGC
+226 AFIEYKDEYI
-239 VDKTAIVKTGLAA
+239 DKTAIVKTGLGA
-252 KTEGQLVITGT
+252 KTEGQLVVTGT

-281 RYEDPGKIERYK
+281 RYENPGKIERYR
-293 FEYEGT
+293 FGYEGT

-304 VREFLSRIKY
+304 VREFVHRIK
-314 ADANNETCIYSGS
+314 NNDKKTVDIS
-327 EDISIAMA
+327 DNISIAMA
-335 GIIEQFTNWNTPLY
+335 GVMERFTDWNTPIY
-349 KDMHNQFLK
+349 KDRHDQFLA

-376 LYPENTLEAFNAAAM
+376 LYPENTLEAFIAAAE
-391 LEGLTGI
+391 LDGITGI
-398 ELDIQLTADGE
+398 ELDIQLTSDGE

-418 KRVTHI
+418 RRVTHI
-424 DRNVRSCTLAEI
+424 DRNVRGCTLAEI
-436 KSIAIPAND
+436 KNIAIPAND
-445 GKYCNIPT
+445 GKYCSIPT

-485 IESKAYELVRKYG
+485 IESKAYEIVRKYG

-517 RIDSNAKTAVLAMSL
+517 KIDRDAKTAVLAMSI
-532 EECISMARATHAD
+532 EECISMARDTAAD

-578 DGRPLKEAHLEEYR
+578 DGRPLKEAHLEKYR

>member
-1 MTKNECRKCI
+1 
-11 QKERNNNNMRIG
+11 MRIG

-38 LTGVDSAYISCVYNP
+38 LTGIESTYISCVYNP

-71 TDWDEF
+71 ADWDEF

-100 LLKGKH
+100 LLSGKH

-115 MKKQVMEL
+115 KKEQVREL
-123 IDIAHDKGLVYM
+123 IDIAQNNQLVYM
-135 EAIKTAYC
+135 EALKTAYC

-179 KDEDCNG
+179 KDDDCNG
-186 SFLEFGSYTLLPVLR
+186 SFLEFGSYTLLPVLT

-226 AFIEYKDRDKTGC
+226 AFIEYKDEYI
-239 VDKTAIVKTGLAA
+239 DKTAIVKTGLGA
-252 KTEGQLVITGT
+252 KTEGQLVVTGT

-281 RYEDPGKIERYK
+281 RYENPGKIERYR
-293 FEYEGT
+293 FGYEGT

-304 VREFLSRIKY
+304 VREFVHRIK
-314 ADANNETCIYSGS
+314 NNDKKTVDIS
-327 EDISIAMA
+327 DNISIAMA
-335 GIIEQFTNWNTPLY
+335 GVMERFTDWNTPIY
-349 KDMHNQFLK
+349 KDRHNQFLA

-376 LYPENTLEAFNAAAM
+376 LYPENTLEAFRAAAE
-391 LEGLTGI
+391 LDGITGI
-398 ELDIQLTADGE
+398 ELDIQLTSDGE
-409 MVVFHDENL
+409 MVVFLDENL
-418 KRVTHI
+418 RRVTHI
-424 DRNVRSCTLAEI
+424 DRNVRGCTLAEI
-436 KSIAIPAND
+436 KNIAIPAND
-445 GKYCNIPT
+445 GKYCSIPT

-485 IESKAYELVRKYG
+485 IESKAYEIVRKYG

-517 RIDSNAKTAVLAMSL
+517 KIDRDAKTAVLAMSI
-532 EECISMARATHAD
+532 EECISMARDTAAD

-604 ERYV
+604 EKYV

>member
-1 MTKNECRKCI
+1 MV
-11 QKERNNNNMRIG
+11 NMRIG

-38 LTGVDSAYISCVYNP
+38 LTGIESTYISCVYNP
-53 REESAVRFIQQ
+53 REESALRFIQQ

-71 TDWDEF
+71 ADWDEF

-100 LLKGKH
+100 LLSGKH

-115 MKKQVMEL
+115 KKEQVREL
-123 IDIAHDKGLVYM
+123 IDIAQNNQLVYM
-135 EAIKTAYC
+135 EALKTAYC

-179 KDEDCNG
+179 KDDDCNG
-186 SFLEFGSYTLLPVLR
+186 SFLEFGSYTLLPVLT

-226 AFIEYKDRDKTGC
+226 AFIEYKDEYI
-239 VDKTAIVKTGLAA
+239 DKTAIVKTGLGA
-252 KTEGQLVITGT
+252 KTEGQLVVTGT

-281 RYEDPGKIERYK
+281 RYENPGKIERYR
-293 FEYEGT
+293 FGYEGT

-304 VREFLSRIKY
+304 VREFVHRIK
-314 ADANNETCIYSGS
+314 NNDKKTVDIS
-327 EDISIAMA
+327 DNISIAMA
-335 GIIEQFTNWNTPLY
+335 GVMERFTDWNTPIY
-349 KDMHNQFLK
+349 KDRHDQFLA

-376 LYPENTLEAFNAAAM
+376 LYPENTLEAFRAAAE
-391 LEGLTGI
+391 LDGITGI
-398 ELDIQLTADGE
+398 ELDIQLTSDGE

-418 KRVTHI
+418 RRVTHI
-424 DRNVRSCTLAEI
+424 DRNVRGCTLAEI
-436 KSIAIPAND
+436 KNIAIPAND
-445 GKYCNIPT
+445 GKYCSIPT

-485 IESKAYELVRKYG
+485 IESKAYEIVRKYG

-517 RIDSNAKTAVLAMSL
+517 KIDHDAKTAVLAMSI
-532 EECISMARATHAD
+532 EECISMARDTAAD

>member
-1 MTKNECRKCI
+1 
-11 QKERNNNNMRIG
+11 MRIG

-38 LTGVDSAYISCVYNP
+38 LTGIESTYISCVYNP

-71 TDWDEF
+71 ADWDEF

-100 LLKGKH
+100 LLSGKH

-115 MKKQVMEL
+115 KKEQVREL
-123 IDIAHDKGLVYM
+123 IDIAQNNQLVYM
-135 EAIKTAYC
+135 EALKTAYC

-149 IQIAESGR
+149 IKIAESGR

-179 KDEDCNG
+179 KDDDCNG
-186 SFLEFGSYTLLPVLR
+186 SFLEFGSYTLLPVLT

-226 AFIEYKDRDKTGC
+226 AFIEYKDEYI
-239 VDKTAIVKTGLAA
+239 DKTAIVKTGLGA
-252 KTEGQLVITGT
+252 KTEGQLVVTGT

-281 RYEDPGKIERYK
+281 RYENPGKIEQYR
-293 FEYEGT
+293 FGYEGT

-304 VREFLSRIKY
+304 VREFVHRIK
-314 ADANNETCIYSGS
+314 NNDKKTVDIS
-327 EDISIAMA
+327 DNISIAMA
-335 GIIEQFTNWNTPLY
+335 GVMERFTDWNTPIY
-349 KDMHNQFLK
+349 KDRHDQFLA

-376 LYPENTLEAFNAAAM
+376 LYPENTLEAFRAAAE
-391 LEGLTGI
+391 LDGITGI
-398 ELDIQLTADGE
+398 ELDIQLTSDGE
-409 MVVFHDENL
+409 MVVFNDENL
-418 KRVTHI
+418 RRVTHI
-424 DRNVRSCTLAEI
+424 DRNVRGCTLAEI
-436 KSIAIPAND
+436 KNIAIPAND
-445 GKYCNIPT
+445 GKYCSIPT

-476 KTSVIRYDG
+476 KTSIIRYDG
-485 IESKAYELVRKYG
+485 IESKAYEIVRKYG

-517 RIDSNAKTAVLAMSL
+517 KIDRDAKTAVLAMSI
-532 EECISMARATHAD
+532 EECISMARDTAVD